1 MEYKS
6 PRRISGT
13 MRFSTVAAALLAFVP
28 QTLGVRLYVG
38 TTSGP
43 IITIEFDGVSVSQ
56 ISTDSNA
63 SPAPTWQ
70 TLVGSS
76 FLVSTNEGPWN
87 GQGSVVSYSIG
98 SSGQLTRINSQTG
111 LNGLLHAAVSPAGNF
126 VAAAAYN
133 GRGVVVYPLSSSG
146 VLSSVSQQFVYNTPQ
161 GPVSNRQDNS
171 HPHQVIFDPT
181 GRFLFANDLGADLIR
196 IYSVGSGLTEYT
208 TVTAPAGSGP
218 RHGIFVET
226 DAGTIYYLVGEMGNT
241 IMTYKVSYPSG
252 GISLTA
258 FQQFSSYGTGTA
270 PAKNPQPTAAE
281 IQVSP
286 DKKFAYVSNRGDV
299 TFPGSP
305 GQDSISAWKLNTD
318 GTLQFIQLL
327 KAGGST
333 PRHFS
338 LDPSGQYVAVA
349 LQNTNRI
356 AFFRRD
362 ASTGL
367 WPDTPVA
374 TWSSPNGPVCVQWL
388 SGFAPTTTT
397 TSRTTTASST
407 TSPRT
412 STTTTRVTTTTSSV
426 RTTTPVITT
435 TPSTTPTTTPAR
447 TTTTAAQPVQSQ
459 WGQCGGVG
467 WTGPTA
473 CVSGTTC
480 NVLNPYYSQCL

>member
-1 MEYKS
+1 MK
-6 PRRISGT
+6 
-13 MRFSTVAAALLAFVP
+13 FSTKITAAVLAYIP
-28 QTLGVRLYVG
+28 QALGVRLFVG

-43 IITIEFDGVSVSQ
+43 LVTIDFNGASVSQ

-76 FLVSTNEGPWN
+76 LLISTNEGPWN
-87 GQGSVVSYSIG
+87 GQGSVVSYTIG
-98 SSGQLTRINSQTG
+98 STGQLTKISSQNG
-111 LNGLLHAAVSPAGNF
+111 LNGLLHASVSPAGNF

-133 GRGVVVYPLSSSG
+133 GHGVVVYPLSSSG
-146 VLSSVSQQFVYNTPQ
+146 VLSSVSQQFTYNTPT
-161 GPVSNRQDNS
+161 GPVPSRQDGS

-181 GRFLFANDLGADLIR
+181 GKFLFANDLGADLIR
-196 IYSVGSGLTEYT
+196 IYSVNNGGLTEYS

-226 DAGTIYYLVGEMGNT
+226 NAGTLYYLIGEIGNT
-241 IMTYKVSYPSG
+241 IITYKVSYPSG

-258 FQQFSSYGTGTA
+258 LQQVSSYGSSTV
-270 PAKNPQPTAAE
+270 PARSPQPTAAE

-299 TFPGSP
+299 SFSGNP
-305 GQDSISAWKLNTD
+305 GQDSISAWKINSD
-318 GTLQFIQLL
+318 GTLQFLQLL

-338 LDPSGQYVAVA
+338 IDPSGQYVAVA
-349 LQNTNRI
+349 LQYTNQI

-362 ASTGL
+362 ATTGL

-388 SGFAPTTTT
+388 SGLGTTTT
-397 TSRTTTASST
+397 TTTTQTTTTLVRTTTS
-407 TSPRT
+407 
-412 STTTTRVTTTTSSV
+412 STTTTTTTRITTTTSSV
-426 RTTTPVITT
+426 VPTT
-435 TPSTTPTTTPAR
+435 TPSTTTPIR

-473 CVSGTTC
+473 CVAGTTC

>member
-1 MEYKS
+1 
-6 PRRISGT
+6 
-13 MRFSTVAAALLAFVP
+13 MRFSTKIAAAVLASIP
-28 QTLGVRLYVG
+28 QALGVRLYVG

-43 IITIEFDGVSVSQ
+43 LVTIEFNGASVSQ

-63 SPAPTWQ
+63 TPAPTWQ
-70 TLVGSS
+70 TLVGTS

-98 SSGQLTRINSQTG
+98 STGQLTKINSQNG
-111 LNGLLHAAVSPAGNF
+111 LNGLLHASVSPAGNF

-133 GRGVVVYPLSSSG
+133 GHGVVVYPLSSSG
-146 VLSSVSQQFVYNTPQ
+146 VLSSVSQQFTYNTPT
-161 GPVSNRQDNS
+161 GPVPNRQDGS

-181 GRFLFANDLGADLIR
+181 GKFLFANDLGADLIR
-196 IYSVGSGLTEYT
+196 IYSVNNGGLTEYT
-208 TVTAPAGSGP
+208 TVTAPPGSGP

-226 DAGTIYYLVGEMGNT
+226 SVGTIYYLVGEVGNT
-241 IMTYKVSYPSG
+241 IIAYKVSYPSG
-252 GISLTA
+252 GISLTS
-258 FQQFSSYGTGTA
+258 FQQVSSYGSATV

-281 IQVSP
+281 IQISP

-299 TFPGSP
+299 SFAGNP
-305 GQDSISAWKLNTD
+305 GQDSISAWKINSD

-349 LQNTNRI
+349 LQYTNRI

-362 ASTGL
+362 ATTGL

-388 SGFAPTTTT
+388 SGLGSTTTTTTT
-397 TSRTTTASST
+397 TSTTAIITTTHSS
-407 TSPRT
+407 P
-412 STTTTRVTTTTSSV
+412 SV
-426 RTTTPVITT
+426 RTTTTTTTTTAIITTTHSSPSVRTTTTTT
-435 TPSTTPTTTPAR
+435 TPSSTTPVR
-447 TTTTAAQPVQSQ
+447 TTTTTPSQQLQNQ

-473 CVSGTTC
+473 CVAGTTC
-480 NVLNPYYSQCL
+480 TVLNP

>member
-1 MEYKS
+1 MK
-6 PRRISGT
+6 
-13 MRFSTVAAALLAFVP
+13 FSTKIAAAVLAYIP
-28 QTLGVRLYVG
+28 QALGVTLFVG

-43 IITIEFDGVSVSQ
+43 LITIDFDGASVSQ

-76 FLVSTNEGPWN
+76 LLISTNEGPWN
-87 GQGSVVSYSIG
+87 GQGSVVSYTIG
-98 SSGQLTRINSQTG
+98 STGQLTKISSQNG
-111 LNGLLHAAVSPAGNF
+111 LNGLLHAAVSPARNF

-133 GRGVVVYPLSSSG
+133 GHGVVVYPLSSGG
-146 VLSSVSQQFVYNTPQ
+146 VLSGVSQQFTYNTPT
-161 GPVSNRQDNS
+161 GPVPNRQDGS

-181 GRFLFANDLGADLIR
+181 GKFLFANDLGADLIR
-196 IYSVGSGLTEYT
+196 IYSVGGSGLTEYT

-226 DAGTIYYLVGEMGNT
+226 DVGTLYYLVGEVGNIIT
-241 IMTYKVSYPSG
+241 TYKVSYPSG

-258 FQQFSSYGTGTA
+258 VQQVSSYGTSTA
-270 PAKNPQPTAAE
+270 PARNPQPTAAG

-286 DKKFAYVSNRGDV
+286 DKKFVYVSNRGDV
-299 TFPGSP
+299 SFPGNP
-305 GQDSISAWKLNTD
+305 GQDSISAWEINPD
-318 GTLQFIQLL
+318 GTLQFLQLL

-338 LDPSGQYVAVA
+338 IDPSGQYVAVA
-349 LQNTNRI
+349 LQYTNRV

-362 ASTGL
+362 ATTGL

-388 SGFAPTTTT
+388 SGLDTPATTTTAARTTTTLVRTTTSSTTTTTTT
-397 TSRTTTASST
+397 TSSAI
-407 TSPRT
+407 P
-412 STTTTRVTTTTSSV
+412 
-426 RTTTPVITT
+426 
-435 TPSTTPTTTPAR
+435 
-447 TTTTAAQPVQSQ
+447 TTTAAQPAQSQ

-473 CVSGTTC
+473 CVAGTTC
-480 NVLNPYYSQCL
+480 TALNPYYSQCL